1 MIVTLL
7 AREKLK
13 HIVSKDAFDIEG
25 LGKKVI
31 DNFWDLK
38 FIKTPAD
45 IFRLNYKKIESLE
58 GWGEV
63 SIKNLKK
70 RYK

>member
-1 MIVTLL
+1 MAECNFI

-25 LGKKVI
+25 LEKVI

-38 FIKTPAD
+38 FIRSPAD
-45 IFRLNYKKIESLE
+45 IFLLNYEKK
-58 GWGEV
+58 
-63 SIKNLKK
+63 KK
-70 RYK
+70 A